1 MKKKFL
7 GFLLFCI
14 GFTNIVFSQSKSDL
28 FKKSAV
34 PIVWLGIDFSHVK
47 LIGDFSHFFNAG
59 EKSTNEIR
67 DLYFTEWNQLI
78 LSEPTKYNL
87 EGMLRKDVI
96 QMDIEMIEKLNL
108 TTPLENLE
116 ASNTPK
122 YNLDSI
128 KRFVSAYNIASA
140 EKIGIA
146 FIAESLNKNKKEA
159 YFHFIAINLN
169 NKEILVHE
177 RLRGEPAGFGLR
189 NYWAGS
195 IYRIMK
201 DIEKIYYKKWKKE

>member
-1 MKKKFL
+1 MKKIFL
-7 GFLLFCI
+7 GLFLLSI
-14 GFTNIVFSQSKSDL
+14 GFTKIGFCQSKSDL
-28 FKKSAV
+28 FKKSSV
-34 PIVWLGIDFSHVK
+34 PIVWLGVDFSHVK
-47 LIGDFSHFFNAG
+47 LIGDFSQFFNAG

-67 DLYFTEWNQLI
+67 DRYFTEWNQLI
-78 LSEPTKYNL
+78 LSEPAKYNL
-87 EGMLRKDVI
+87 EGMLRKDAI
-96 QMDIEMIEKLNL
+96 QMDIEMIEQLNL